1 MLNGKSSYTDIPQ
14 MYVSSLFS
22 KKLIDIYYTVKV
34 DSNLK
39 IDSDLDFN
47 IRCVF
52 TKSFVLENVAHV
64 KFLDYGMEVNF
75 KF

>member
-1 MLNGKSSYTDIPQ
+1 MLLLRN
-14 MYVSSLFS
+14 FS
-22 KKLIDIYYTVKV
+22 IYLINIEEIIGLIDIYYTVKV